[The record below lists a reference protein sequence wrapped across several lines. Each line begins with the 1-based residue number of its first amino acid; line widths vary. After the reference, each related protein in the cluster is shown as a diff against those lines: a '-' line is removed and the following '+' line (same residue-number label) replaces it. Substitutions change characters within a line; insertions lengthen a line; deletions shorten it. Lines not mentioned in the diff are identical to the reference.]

1 MYVFSKTIGLRD
13 PEETSA
19 NGVQSCFPVLHPLWG
34 DSKAENACGTISIF
48 SSYCQICSYTVIS

>member
-34 DSKAENACGTISIF
+34 IRKPRMRVGLLVFLVLIAKYVAI
-48 SSYCQICSYTVIS
+48 QW